1 MKDLTFRGHAQ
12 RKRFNPIQVP
22 DQTQKILNESE
33 RVVRGMKDVQA
44 ANLSNREAWLA
55 AFKEKNQKE
64 ERAAKEKFDIEND
77 FAEAYLEAEK
87 QHHRTNQK
95 SLEFKAQHE
104 KAEKAKWEKI
114 KSLSVTAIGQL
125 AEIDKKRGERL
136 IAEGTE
142 IATRFGLSPEEVKAF
157 EIGDRQIGWVDA
169 AMNRVIKR
177 IKASGNY
184 SPEMLNGLMNISGR
198 KAQGAQI
205 AALTNAGKYGFPKY
219 WAEVKHQKV
228 EHLGGKSISDLERD
242 DKGINSKTYRLLTR
256 HWETQYLAKF
266 KGFGDGR
273 GNGYKDSFLT
283 KHLRPHMQKW
293 ADMQIGEQEVRDIN
307 AINSAHYEK
316 RKTSLEAYVFGSAGN
331 DPGAGFHR
339 WYTEEAGMDPKE
351 FGDSRREGFDLLA
364 KMAASG
370 QLKRGEWAKIQN
382 FGIQLGGKGKI
393 QSLRTLYSHEMGIVN
408 KAFEDREKR
417 ENQVFDTYR
426 KNFGNA
432 MRIELATSAMEM
444 GRNLNNYEVQ
454 QIKDQFVAS
463 SIPVPDWL
471 TNYENHEEMMEEHSK
486 RSLDTEVRLGQLTMA
501 KLYSGNYNSV
511 HLKEYEKHT
520 IDGPESI
527 SATSRAEFTG
537 SIKAAIQGAIGNLV
551 STDERSSQ
559 TRAMTGY
566 AIEKYN
572 ETIKENAIAGIY
584 SSPLQNHVE
593 TSKKFIKEIEE
604 GKGDFAR
611 ITKDGRE
618 VFGKGGGFALLEKQ
632 RTYDLAGVEYREE
645 VLKNP
650 QIIHKTGFM
659 PTEHV
664 DAVEGVRAGEAIPG
678 FINQIAQ
685 VTPNSDQYDII
696 NAIMRAEGRE
706 EIERPGASR
715 AALYVHPRV
724 QRLIKKGQSMSR
736 TMRAMT
742 LTTEAA
748 NPDADPLQPGLDLII
763 DKQILSAD
771 PQYGGHDTINSGRGI
786 TTGTLLY
793 KKPVIEMTVGEV
805 LKLQRREGIRVGA
818 YQFNHSEINR
828 AIQTGRITSEDLFDE
843 VTQRRLAI
851 EQLWRESGQFETD
864 DGQVIPGLGQ
874 AWDFDL
880 LSKEDTP
887 EVLAKKEALGLAG
900 INVFQLREGL
910 LY

>member
-22 DQTQKILNESE
+22 DQAQKILNESE

-64 ERAAKEKFDIEND
+64 ERAAKGKFDIESD
-77 FAEAYLEAEK
+77 FAEAYQDAEK
-87 QHHRTNQK
+87 QHHTTRQK
-95 SLEFKAQHE
+95 SLEFKAEHE

-114 KSLSVTAIGQL
+114 KTLSVTAIGQL

-136 IAEGTE
+136 IAEGAE
-142 IATRFGLSPEEVKAF
+142 IATRFGLTPMQLKPLDLGE
-157 EIGDRQIGWVDA
+157 RQVGMTNAGINGTIDTF
-169 AMNRVIKR
+169 K
-177 IKASGNY
+177 KSGNM
-184 SPEMLNGLMNISGR
+184 SPEMYNALISLSGR
-198 KAQGAQI
+198 RLLGAQI

-219 WAEVKHQKV
+219 WGEVKHQPV
-228 EHLGGKSISDLERD
+228 AHLGGKSISDLERD
-242 DKGINSKTYRLLTR
+242 GKGINSKTYRLLSR
-256 HWETQYLAKF
+256 HWETQYLSKF
-266 KGFGDGR
+266 KGFGDPR
-273 GNGYKDSFLT
+273 GNGYKDEFLT
-283 KHLRPHMQKW
+283 KHLRPHMQKFVSQQQ
-293 ADMQIGEQEVRDIN
+293 AEQQLRDMN
-307 AINSAHYEK
+307 AAESAHFEA
-316 RKTSLEAYVFGSAGN
+316 RRTSLEAYIFGGGGS
-331 DPGAGFHR
+331 DPGYGFHT
-339 WYTEEAGMDPKE
+339 WYTEEAGMDTKL
-351 FGDSRREGFDLLA
+351 FGDKRREGFQLLSQ
-364 KMAASG
+364 MAASG

-382 FGIQLGGKGKI
+382 FGIQLGGKGKV

-432 MRIELATSAMEM
+432 MRVELATSAMDM
-444 GRNLNNYEVQ
+444 GRNLNNYEVN

-471 TNYENHEEMMEEHSK
+471 TNYENHEEMLEAQSK
-486 RSLDTEVRLGQLTMA
+486 ISLDTEVRAGTLTMA

-520 IDGPESI
+520 IDGAESI

-537 SIKAAIQGAIGNLV
+537 SIKAAIQGSIGNLV

-572 ETIKENAIAGIY
+572 ETIKENSIAGIY

-618 VFGKGGGFALLEKQ
+618 VFGRGGGFALLEKQ

-664 DAVEGVRAGEAIPG
+664 DAVEGVRAGEAVPG

-742 LTTEAA
+742 LTTEAT

-828 AIQTGRITSEDLFDE
+828 AVQTGRITSEDLFDE

-864 DGQVIPGLGQ
+864 DGQVIEGLGQ